1 MPTQAGRFGKDILIE
16 IAWLLGSW
24 AISFGLVGALI
35 GFDAFRN
42 SLITVQLPAQDVATL
57 PPSYL
62 VLPDFLFFATV
73 AAGVRA
79 VASRFKRPITLVVLA
94 GLAVGWGLLLKFIWW
109 MQQGLN
115 SHL

>member
-1 MPTQAGRFGKDILIE
+1 MPTQASRFGKDMLIE

-24 AISFGLVGALI
+24 AISFGLVGTFI

-42 SLITVQLPAQDVATL
+42 NLITVQLPTQDIATL
-57 PPSYL
+57 PPNYL
-62 VLPDFLFFATV
+62 VLPGFLLLATV

-79 VASRFKRPITLVVLA
+79 VASRFRRPATLVVLA
-94 GLAVGWGLLLKFIWW
+94 GLAVGWGLLLKFICW

-115 SHL
+115 SHF